1 VENTSDPTSDPVTSV
16 PLVTVTGCSSGFGRA
31 TTLHMLR
38 QGWRVVATVRR
49 DEDAASLHTEAGA
62 ATARLAIVRC
72 DITRAEDV
80 ATLGATVKTM
90 AEAGKAPHGLDA
102 LVNNAGTAFPAP
114 VELLAPDDLRQQLD
128 INVVGHVAV
137 TQTLL
142 PLLKRAKGVVIN
154 VSSVGGKVATPV
166 LGAYNASKFALEAL
180 SDSLRVEVAP
190 FGVRVVVI
198 EPGGSPTAIW
208 ETSLQ
213 RARDLLTSPGEYA
226 PLLDAMQRHTG
237 AVQDG
242 FPPEQFAQL
251 VERIVRSPRPKPRY
265 ALPAGARRFLFL
277 RRFISD
283 RLFDRLIRRNLKW

>member
-1 VENTSDPTSDPVTSV
+1 VENRYV
-16 PLVTVTGCSSGFGRA
+16 PLIAITGCSSGFGRA
-31 TTLHMLR
+31 TALHMLR
-38 QGWRVVATVRR
+38 QGWQVVATVRR
-49 DEDAASLHTEAGA
+49 EADAASLRTEAGA
-62 ATARLAIVRC
+62 TATRLTVVQC
-72 DITRAEDV
+72 DITRADDV
-80 ATLGATVKTM
+80 ATLAATVKTA
-90 AEAGKAPHGLDA
+90 AEAGNVPHGLDA

-114 VELLAPDDLRQQLD
+114 VELLAPDDLRRQLD

-190 FGVRVVVI
+190 LGVRVVVI
-198 EPGGSPTAIW
+198 EPGGSPTSIW

-213 RARDLLTSPGEYA
+213 RARDLLTSAGEYA
-226 PLLDAMQRHTG
+226 PLLDAMQRHTAG
-237 AVQDG
+237 VQDG
-242 FPPEQFAQL
+242 FPPERFAQL

-265 ALPAGARRFLFL
+265 ALPADVRRFLFL

-283 RLFDRLIRRNLKW
+283 RLLDRLIRRNLKW